1 MVIYKGFL
9 NGPCNFKFNRSIDK
23 EFKKLQYR
31 DLTGPEKNWLFQNI
45 KNPRLFPTLN
55 TKDDLQKLW
64 KDFYSLVQQ
73 FGKSECDDVYKFE
86 KYVKSKFTS
95 LSNQRYH
102 PLYAFL
108 HHAGTSFMFTW
119 QYFIVH
125 SARARKLNDITTKF
139 YQRSSNH
146 HDFEGLDLVL
156 QKHSQS
162 CYNFKDF
169 IA

>member
-9 NGPCNFKFNRSIDK
+9 NGPCNIKFNWFIDK

-45 KNPRLFPTLN
+45 KIPQLFPTLN

-86 KYVKSKFTS
+86 KYVKSKFIS

-102 PLYAFL
+102 PLYAF
-108 HHAGTSFMFTW
+108 FTT
-119 QYFIVH
+119 YVPVF
-125 SARARKLNDITTKF
+125 TFT
-139 YQRSSNH
+139 
-146 HDFEGLDLVL
+146 
-156 QKHSQS
+156 
-162 CYNFKDF
+162 
-169 IA
+169 